1 MAYLQAFVELF
12 RFVKRYRLR
21 ETERLNAERAERA
34 AERLHQL
41 EMVKTIFGSMVEL
54 SRENAAPIHKLA
66 EAQSASAEVL
76 SAWLK
81 GFHIADPSPAPPQ
94 VADDEQEW
102 KSEQLKELAE
112 HLPPEF
118 KLAFDLDKLNQES
131 LDAMGFDREG
141 SDF

>member
-94 VADDEQEW
+94 VADDDEEGW
-102 KSEQLKELAE
+102 RREQLAELAAAAA
-112 HLPPEF
+112 LPPEF
-118 KLAFDLDKLNQES
+118 ALALKLHDEQSAE
-131 LDAMGFDREG
+131 FDREG